1 LLLVQI
7 TNIMSPRAINLAEK
21 ESEVLA
27 YLLPLLLFL
36 QQQQRRLSSGMAR
49 TSSRSSGQHQPQ
61 MAAPQYPNIS
71 STSGLSTMRHTSKSI
86 QVSQKPS
93 ASLLSSFRLS

>member
-1 LLLVQI
+1 
-7 TNIMSPRAINLAEK
+7 MSPRAINLAEK

-61 MAAPQYPNIS
+61 MAAAS
-71 STSGLSTMRHTSKSI
+71 VSKY
-86 QVSQKPS
+86 
-93 ASLLSSFRLS
+93 LLYVRAEYDAAYQ